1 MNYPTNFITD
11 VFGNTIVVVTKEDKI
26 RIYETPM
33 DYVVC
38 ESFNHKVKN
47 HMYFEAP
54 VELLDAALTFERPT
68 YKSLTQ
74 HLTLLKKQL

>member
-1 MNYPTNFITD
+1 MIYPTNFITD
-11 VFGNTIVVVTKEDKI
+11 VFGNTIVVITKEDKI
-26 RIYETPM
+26 RIYATPM

-38 ESFNHKVKN
+38 ESFNHKVQN

-54 VELLDAALTFERPT
+54 SELLDAALTFENPT
-68 YKSLTQ
+68 YVSLTQ